1 MENKLE
7 IHLVMDAD
15 DETLLNIS
23 AHLNYIEAKAT
34 TLVLLNH
41 LGNAFTKTPV
51 EKLAFLKSIHDEME
65 KLILNFLI
73 F

>member
-1 MENKLE
+1 MKNKLE

-15 DETLLNIS
+15 DEASLNIS
-23 AHLNYIEAKAT
+23 AHLNYTEAKDA

-41 LGNAFTKTPV
+41 LGNAFTKTSV

-65 KLILNFLI
+65 KLILNFLL